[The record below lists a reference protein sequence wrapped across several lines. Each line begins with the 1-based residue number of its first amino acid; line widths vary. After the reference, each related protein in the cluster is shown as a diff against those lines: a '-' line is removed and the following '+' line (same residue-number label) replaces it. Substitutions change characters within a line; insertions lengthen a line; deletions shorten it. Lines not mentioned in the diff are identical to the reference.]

1 MALLITNNAGIFE
14 INGSLNSQ
22 NATSLK
28 NYFEALINESS
39 FIVISLHQIIDLDK
53 TGFQLIIA
61 LYKKALSKNKA
72 FYIVGHQNQK
82 VVELFKN
89 EKLSFLLNN
98 NAA

>member
-53 TGFQLIIA
+53 TGFQVIIS

-72 FYIVGHQNQK
+72 FYIVGYQNQK

-89 EKLSFLLNN
+89 EKLRFLLNN

>member
-28 NYFEALINESS
+28 NYFEALINKSS
-39 FIVISLHQIIDLDK
+39 FIVISLHHIIDLDK
-53 TGFQLIIA
+53 TGFQVIIA

-72 FYIVGHQNQK
+72 FYIVGYQNQK

-89 EKLSFLLNN
+89 EKLRFLLNN

>member
-1 MALLITNNAGIFE
+1 MALQITNNAGIFE

-22 NATSLK
+22 NTTSLK
-28 NYFEALINESS
+28 NYFEALINELN
-39 FIVISLHQIIDLDK
+39 FIVISLDNIIDLDK
-53 TGFQLIIA
+53 TGFQVIIA

-82 VVELFKN
+82 VVELFKK
-89 EKLSFLLNN
+89 EKLSFLLNS

>member
-53 TGFQLIIA
+53 TGFQVIIS
-61 LYKKALSKNKA
+61 LYKKALSKIKA
-72 FYIVGHQNQK
+72 FYIVGYQNQK

-89 EKLSFLLNN
+89 EKLRFLLNN

>member
-1 MALLITNNAGIFE
+1 MALLITNNAEIFE

-28 NYFEALINESS
+28 NYFETLINESS

-53 TGFQLIIA
+53 TGFQVIIA
-61 LYKKALSKNKA
+61 LYKKALLKNKA
-72 FYIVGHQNQK
+72 FYIVGYQNQK

-89 EKLSFLLNN
+89 EKSRFLLNN

>member
-1 MALLITNNAGIFE
+1 MALQITNNAGIFE

-22 NATSLK
+22 NTNSLK
-28 NYFEALINESS
+28 NYFEALINETG
-39 FIVISLHQIIDLDK
+39 FIMISLNNTIDIDK
-53 TGFQLIIA
+53 TAFQTIIN

-82 VVELFKN
+82 VVELFKE

-98 NAA
+98 NVA